1 MDIASV
7 QQLPHLAYVKNTRQ
21 PVAKCVSSQ
30 WSTDKKPNVM
40 EYITRNPKL
49 ENAYNQ
55 TITVLSTSFGNTSF
69 CLRLI
74 LNENK

>member
-1 MDIASV
+1 M
-7 QQLPHLAYVKNTRQ
+7 R
-21 PVAKCVSSQ
+21 SSQ